1 MISSMVGPSVP
12 VRDSPLLSG
21 QHAWVVAEETRE
33 LESVLAAKACDVS
46 LHAVV
51 CPAQPREVGCLLV
64 VLSLPDLWRAG
75 QSGVPTWMAG

>member
-12 VRDSPLLSG
+12 ARDSPLLSG

-46 LHAVV
+46 LHAVM
-51 CPAQPREVGCLLV
+51 CPAQPREVGCLTCGGLG
-64 VLSLPDLWRAG
+64 RAG
-75 QSGVPTWMAG
+75 STMDGGLT